1 VRTCSDGLA
10 RARAAAVLAL
20 SLGVTA
26 STAGC
31 PGTIDDKDRF
41 LVGGGGQGGGCGDVP
56 TQLLASRCATSG
68 CHDADSPAAS
78 LDLTADAELTGR
90 LVGIE
95 GQCGGLLVDRDD
107 PGASLMFTKC
117 LPTNACASRMPLTGE
132 PLTADEEACLLAW
145 VSSL

>member
-1 VRTCSDGLA
+1 MRTYSDVL
-10 RARAAAVLAL
+10 ARAAAVLAL
-20 SLGVTA
+20 GFTAAA

-31 PGTIDDKDRF
+31 PGTLDDKERF

-56 TQLLASRCATSG
+56 SQLIAARCATSG
-68 CHDADSPAAS
+68 CHDAESPAAN
-78 LDLTADAELTGR
+78 LDLTADAALAER
-90 LVGIE
+90 LVGVE